1 MNAVEPLGCLRF
13 KKVLRKLHL
22 EGVEMSELK
31 INIQN
36 RKWLL
41 DRLHAEIIGPDPA
54 LANEGVLELDEKC
67 ATLTLEQFYAPKRQ
81 TNGEEILWQDSPI
94 KRYGAG
100 VLYPAELTDEA
111 QLAEEA
117 DSTDINDIEADDKG
131 VEIDEMLE
139 KAIENSA
146 SKSKVLAD
154 DSENY
159 DVSLA
164 NSFKPSSMGLSFLAD
179 LNKIEECLCVEV
191 NFAIYRKKTIEIV
204 KEIGAPP
211 SAKNEFSRTLWYRM
225 PEYSENGQGPVIT
238 FSKEDLL
245 STCASPI
252 RRWIPNY
259 EQKLEVVVVVRECAD
274 NNGKDQHLITVSII
288 NRQVKQTGKVDE
300 QCFFQSGIK
309 VRHGSS
315 KPWIIAYPEVRRS
328 NRDPDDEDEIT
339 RLLYRDRLTFAIGHG
354 CAANWTGERPTFVSE
369 VFSETLPTF
378 ETPTTSADLFDA
390 NGTPL
395 RVSMRKLAGLDPED
409 NGNNELQALLQ
420 AYREWI
426 ESLDANQEGRT
437 LTDGT
442 VIPVPDDL
450 KATARVLIER
460 CRLCLN
466 RIENGLKFL
475 SSDRPEAEIA
485 REAFKLTNLSMLIA
499 QLRSSRET
507 RNPVWTG
514 NQLSWDSEIK
524 NPDPRTPDEKRGYW
538 RAFQI
543 VFLLM
548 SIKGICLP
556 SKEKYERE
564 MVDLIWFPT
573 GGGKTEAYLGLTA
586 FTIFF
591 NRLAE
596 REVAGAD
603 VIMRYTLRLLT
614 AQQFQRAGLLFC
626 AMEHVRKKDENLDRL
641 GEKEFR
647 LGMWVGGEASP
658 NKRQGAKI
666 ALSRLQ
672 RDAKSEN
679 PFVLLKCPW
688 CNAKFGPKESDNDKV
703 SVYGYKKWKP
713 LNGGSETIAF
723 RCDDP
728 QCEFGFSLMKP
739 NAPPLPISIIDED
752 IIDQPPNLV
761 IGTVDKFAMLTWK
774 PETRAIFGIGNDGN
788 HIGLPPSLIIQD
800 ELHLISGPL
809 GSMVG
814 AYETIIEELC
824 TAEIDGEKIV
834 PKIVASTATIS
845 RAEEQAQALYGRN
858 NVMLFPPSGLEAG
871 DSFFAKES
879 REENNSLSPGRLY
892 AGIMAP
898 GLGSLQTTV
907 ARMFAALLQ
916 YPAVMPILNS
926 EAERDPWWTL
936 LSFFNSL
943 RELGGAAT
951 LLVADT
957 RDYLRVIIDR
967 HGYDYKDIRKLYH
980 VIELTSRIRGDHIP
994 LAIRQLEK
1002 SVDKGANGYFNDA
1015 VEVCLASNIIEVG
1028 VDIDR
1033 LSLMTIIGQPKTT
1046 SQYIQ
1051 VSSRVGRNLSS
1062 PGLDVVAFSQSK
1074 PRDRSHFERFRSFH
1088 QRLYAQVEP
1097 TSVTPF
1103 SPPAVDRALHG
1114 IIVAAARQLSPIS
1127 EASDPRL
1134 RPLSKGTELRN
1145 RVEKLILRRV
1155 SFVDTEEQD
1164 NVKAMFLKRL
1174 NEWKAWNPNE
1184 YGGFGAPP
1192 TDAPLMHPAGSRMP
1206 PSWYGHSWPTLSSLR
1221 NVDANC
1227 EAEMTVAFNEL
1238 IEESE
1243 DA

>member
-1 MNAVEPLGCLRF
+1 MSDLQKNLR
-13 KKVLRKLHL
+13 
-22 EGVEMSELK
+22 
-31 INIQN
+31 N

-41 DRLHAEIIGPDPA
+41 NRLRAEIVGPDPA
-54 LANEGVLELDEKC
+54 MAKDNLIELDEK
-67 ATLTLEQFYAPKRQ
+67 TEILTKEQFYSPKRQ
-81 TNGEEILWQDSPI
+81 LNGEEVLWQDSPI

-100 VLYPAELTDEA
+100 VLFPAEITGEV
-111 QLAEEA
+111 QFAEEA
-117 DSTDINDIEADDKG
+117 DSTETILADSEDRDDAGINEK
-131 VEIDEMLE
+131 LE
-139 KAIENSA
+139 NKAEEKA

-154 DSENY
+154 DSEDY

-164 NSFKPSSMGLSFLAD
+164 NAFRPSSMGLSFLAD
-179 LNKIEECLCVEV
+179 LDKVGNLLLIEVS
-191 NFAIYRKKTIEIV
+191 FATYKKKVIQIT
-204 KEIGAPP
+204 KQPDTPQG
-211 SAKNEFSRTLWYRM
+211 SASSFSRMIWLRK
-225 PEYSENGQGPVIT
+225 PELSADGKSPVI
-238 FSKEDLL
+238 SISRRDLL
-245 STCASPI
+245 DATSPI
-252 RRWIPNY
+252 RQWIPSY
-259 EQKLEVVVVVRECAD
+259 EQKLEAVVVVRECKD
-274 NNGKDQHLITVSII
+274 NNGCDQHLITVSVI
-288 NRQVKQTGKVDE
+288 NRQRRDAGNIDE
-300 QCFFQSGIK
+300 QCFFQTSVT
-309 VRHGSS
+309 VRSS
-315 KPWIIAYPEVRRS
+315 SEDAWIIPYPEVRRS
-328 NRDPDDEDEIT
+328 NRNPDDEEEII

-354 CAANWTGERPTFVSE
+354 CAANWPGERPPRVSE
-369 VFSETLPTF
+369 VFTESLPTF
-378 ETPTTSADLFDA
+378 ETPSTSADLYDR
-390 NGTPL
+390 NGAPL
-395 RVSMRKLAGLDPED
+395 RVSMRKLAGLDSED
-409 NGNNELQALLQ
+409 NGKEELRALIL
-420 AYREWI
+420 AYRRWI
-426 ESLDANQEGRT
+426 KDLENLNDRSLP
-437 LTDGT
+437 DGT
-442 VIPVPDDL
+442 CIPVPDDL
-450 KATARVLIER
+450 KDTAQVLIGR
-460 CRLCLN
+460 CRKCLE
-466 RIENGLKFL
+466 RIENGLSFL
-475 SSDRPEAEIA
+475 ESDRPEAEIA
-485 REAFKLTNLSMLIA
+485 REAFRLTNHSMLIA

-507 RNPVWTG
+507 RNPIWTDG
-514 NQLSWDSEIK
+514 KLSWDTDIL
-524 NPDPRTPDEKRGYW
+524 NPDPASPDEKRGYW

-543 VFLLM
+543 AFLLL

-556 SKEKYERE
+556 SEEKDERE
-564 MVDLIWFPT
+564 TVDLIWFPT

-586 FTIFF
+586 FTIYY
-591 NRLAE
+591 NRLAG
-596 REVAGAD
+596 RGSSGAD

-626 AMEHVRKKDENLDRL
+626 AMEHVRRNGHVDRL

-658 NKRQGAKI
+658 NTRQGAKK
-666 ALSRLQ
+666 ALSKLR
-672 RDAKSEN
+672 RDPKSEN

-688 CNAKFGPKESDNDKV
+688 CNAKFGPKESDSDKL
-703 SVYGYKKWKP
+703 SVYGYGKWKP
-713 LNGGSETIAF
+713 LSGGSETVAF
-723 RCDDP
+723 RCHDP
-728 QCEFGFSLMKP
+728 ACEFGFSLMKP
-739 NAPPLPISIIDED
+739 NTPPLPISIIDED
-752 IIDQPPNLV
+752 IIENPPNLV

-774 PETRAIFGIGNDGN
+774 PETRAIFGIGDDGV
-788 HIGLPPSLIIQD
+788 HVGLPPSLIIQD

-814 AYETIIEELC
+814 AYETVIEELC
-824 TAEIDGEKIV
+824 TTEIDGEVIT

-845 RAEEQAQALYGRN
+845 RAEEQVKSLYGRS

-879 REENNSLSPGRLY
+879 RGDNESLSPGRLY

-898 GLGSLQTTV
+898 GLGSLQTTE

-916 YPAVMPILNS
+916 YPAVMPIQNS
-926 EAERDPWWTL
+926 ETERDPWWTL

-1002 SVDKGANGYFNDA
+1002 SVDKDTHGYFNDA
-1015 VEVCLASNIIEVG
+1015 VEACLASNIIEVG

-1051 VSSRVGRNLSS
+1051 VSSRIGRNQSS

-1114 IIVAAARQLSPIS
+1114 VIVAAARQLSPIS
-1127 EASDPRL
+1127 DASDPRKH
-1134 RPLSKGTELRN
+1134 PLSKGSELRE
-1145 RVEKLILRRV
+1145 RVEKMLLRRV
-1155 SFVDTEEQD
+1155 SFVDEEEKD

-1174 NEWKAWNPNE
+1174 NEWKAWNPSE

-1192 TDAPLMHPAGSRMP
+1192 EDAPLAYPAGTRMP
-1206 PSWYGHSWPTLSSLR
+1206 PSWSGHSWPTLSSLR

-1227 EAEMTVAFNEL
+1227 EAEITVGFNEL
-1238 IEESE
+1238 IEE
-1243 DA
+1243 DADA